1 VSNDIK
7 RKTNIYKNKRD
18 GLMAERLPG
27 AAFVRDAGLKLR
39 LFPRKT
45 APLILQ
51 HEAAECGLA
60 CLAMVAQHYGASLQ
74 MEDLRAQFDV
84 SSRGTSLQDMGVWA
98 DKIGLNAR
106 CVELGAD
113 EISQLKLPAVLHWA
127 GNHWVVVTQASA
139 KGLQL
144 HDPAMGRRWV
154 SWREVQEKFSG
165 FAADF
170 VPRAQLQR
178 TPPQP
183 RLQFGMMMRSFPGM
197 GSAVFQLFMVSVV
210 LEIIALLTPYYTLIV
225 LDHVLVTGDKDL
237 LSIVA
242 LGTGFLLVFQTIF
255 TAIRGW
261 AGVMLSQNV
270 GYQLYVHVIR
280 HLFKLPVQ
288 FFVKRQTGDLVSRFD
303 SLGQLAQALTRTSI
317 EIVLDAL
324 ISVGTVAM
332 MFLYSSTLAWLAI
345 GVFTLMLTV
354 KVFVFSS
361 SQRVTAERVFLDAK
375 RQSHLIESV
384 RGVHALKMAGA
395 DLTRAQQWTNLT
407 RRAQDKD
414 ASTERIN
421 LFSNLVMTT
430 CTGLAHLMVVYLAAQ
445 MILANQLSVGMLF
458 AFMAYQG
465 SFASRASA
473 FADRM
478 LWLRTMKV
486 HFDRTGD
493 IVFAQPENDQGVAL
507 SQKPKASSLQAVNLG
522 YKYAAP
528 DPPIFRAVSFSV
540 EASEI
545 VAIVGPSGTGKTTL
559 LCVLGGVFMPGEG
572 SLSYDGERMQPSNA
586 LALRKRLAFV
596 FQSDELF
603 EGSIE
608 ENIAFF
614 AQPIDRERTK
624 LCAQLACISH
634 EIESWPQNYR
644 TRLAEQGAG
653 ISGGQRQRILI
664 ARALYREPSM
674 LILDEATSQLDVA
687 TEKRVLENLKTL
699 GITIIMSAHRPD
711 AIAFAG
717 RIYSMQTKNWLE
729 NKS

>member
-1 VSNDIK
+1 MTRQTESGKLDTSGI
-7 RKTNIYKNKRD
+7 
-18 GLMAERLPG
+18 PG
-27 AAFVRDAGLKLR
+27 ASFKADAGLKLR
-39 LFPRKT
+39 LFPRKSV
-45 APLILQ
+45 PLVLQ
-51 HEAAECGLA
+51 QEAAECGLA
-60 CLAMVAQHYGASLQ
+60 CLAMVAKHYGAQ
-74 MEDLRAQFDV
+74 IEMVDLRARFEV
-84 SSRGTSLQDMGVWA
+84 SSRGTSLQDMGAWA
-98 DKIGLNAR
+98 DQIGLNAR
-106 CVELGAD
+106 CVELAAD
-113 EISQLKLPAVLHWA
+113 EIKQLKLPAVLHWA
-127 GNHWVVVTQASA
+127 GNHWVVATQVSEQGV
-139 KGLQL
+139 KL
-144 HDPAMGRRWV
+144 HDPAQGQRWA
-154 SWREVQEKFSG
+154 SWREVTEKFSG
-165 FAADF
+165 YAADF

-183 RLQFGMMMRSFPGM
+183 RLQFGTLLRSFPGM
-197 GSAVFQLFMVSVV
+197 GNAVLQLFMVSVV
-210 LEIIALLTPYYTLIV
+210 LEIIALLTPYYTQIV
-225 LDHVLVTGDKDL
+225 MDHVLVTGDKDL
-237 LSIVA
+237 LTIVA

-261 AGVMLSQNV
+261 AGVVLSQNV

-280 HLFKLPVQ
+280 QLFKLPVQ

-332 MFLYSSTLAWLAI
+332 MFLYSSTLAWLAL
-345 GVFTLMLTV
+345 GVFTLMMIV

-361 SQRVTAERVFLDAK
+361 SMRISAERVFLDAK

-384 RGVHALKMAGA
+384 RGVHAVKMAGA
-395 DLTRAQQWTNLT
+395 DITRAQQWTNLT
-407 RRAQDKD
+407 RKVQDKD

-430 CTGLAHLMVVYLAAQ
+430 CTGLAHLVVVYLAAQ

-465 SFASRASA
+465 SFAGRASA

-493 IVFAQPENDQGVAL
+493 IVFAQPENDSGVAL
-507 SQKPKASSLQAVNLG
+507 TQKPQASSLQALNLG
-522 YKYAAP
+522 YKYANP
-528 DPPIFRAVSFSV
+528 DPPIFRAVSFNV
-540 EASEI
+540 EAGEI
-545 VAIVGPSGTGKTTL
+545 VAIVGPSGIGKTTL

-572 SLSYDGERMQPSNA
+572 SLAYDGEKVQSSNA

-596 FQSDELF
+596 FQNDELF

-608 ENIAFF
+608 ENISFF
-614 AQPIDRERTK
+614 AQPLDRERMK
-624 LCAQLACISH
+624 RCAELACISQ

-664 ARALYREPSM
+664 ARALYRAPSL
-674 LILDEATSQLDVA
+674 LILDEATSHLDVA
-687 TEKRVLENLKTL
+687 TEKRVLENLKSL
-699 GITIIMSAHRPD
+699 GITIVMSAHRPD
-711 AIAFAG
+711 AIAFAQ
-717 RIYSMQTKNWLE
+717 RVYSMQTKNWLAQQASVV
-729 NKS
+729 NSQS